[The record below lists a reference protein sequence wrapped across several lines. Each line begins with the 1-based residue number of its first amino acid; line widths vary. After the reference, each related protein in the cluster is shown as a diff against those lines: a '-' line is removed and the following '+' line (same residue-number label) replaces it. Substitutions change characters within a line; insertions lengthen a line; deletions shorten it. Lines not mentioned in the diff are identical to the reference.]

1 MKSQLRNPL
10 NNPRKK
16 NKSMLERLQKVLAQ
30 AGLGSRREV
39 EKWIEAGR
47 VSVDGK
53 IVGLGT
59 KVDEKQIIRVDGKI
73 VKTQGATQSLPRVLA
88 YNKPEGEICSRN
100 DPEGRPSVFQHLPKL
115 HSGKWIMIG
124 RLDINTA
131 GLLLF
136 TTDGELAHRMTHPSY
151 EVEREYA
158 VRVFGELPDKVTE
171 TLRQGVQLEDGP
183 ANFDSIKMTGGEG
196 LNKWFNVTLKEGRN
210 REVRRIWETQGLQ
223 VSRLLRTRYGDY
235 QLPKSLKKG
244 NWREL
249 TGKEINGLRANV
261 NLKTLA
267 FKTHHDDDVKKQRE
281 RHKNYRRKK

>member
-1 MKSQLRNPL
+1 
-10 NNPRKK
+10 
-16 NKSMLERLQKVLAQ
+16 MLERLQKVLAQ
-30 AGLGSRREV
+30 AGIGSRREM

-59 KVDEKQIIRVDGKI
+59 KVDEKQVIRVDGKI
-73 VKTQGATQSLPRVLA
+73 IKLKAVRESLPRVLA
-88 YNKPEGEICSRN
+88 YNKPEGEICSSS
-100 DPEGRPSVFQHLPKL
+100 DPEGRPSVFDHLPKL
-115 HSGKWIMIG
+115 HRGKWIMIG
-124 RLDINTA
+124 RLDINTS

-136 TTDGELAHRMTHPSY
+136 TDDGELAHRMTHPSY
-151 EVEREYA
+151 EMEREYA
-158 VRVFGELPDKVTE
+158 VRVFGELPEKVTDI
-171 TLRQGVQLEDGP
+171 LREGVQLEDGP
-183 ANFDSIKMTGGEG
+183 ARFDSIRMTGGEG
-196 LNKWFNVTLKEGRN
+196 LNKWFTVTLKEGRN

-223 VSRLLRTRYGDY
+223 VSRLMRTRYGDY

-249 TGKEINGLRANV
+249 TGKEINGLRASV